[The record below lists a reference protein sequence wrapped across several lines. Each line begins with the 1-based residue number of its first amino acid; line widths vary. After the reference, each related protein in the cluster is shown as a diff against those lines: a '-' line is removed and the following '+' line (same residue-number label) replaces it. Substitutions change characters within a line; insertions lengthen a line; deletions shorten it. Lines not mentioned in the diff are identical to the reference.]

1 MSDGLTEAWKSIKMY
16 NMDKSAG
23 LLIIENNKI
32 LLCHPTNAN
41 WNGTYSIPKGMIEN
55 NESSIDAAIRETFE
69 ETGIKIL
76 KEQIYPTEYCINY
89 KNSKGT
95 IYKKVFYF
103 IVNVD
108 NLPDVLPKNQ
118 IQIEEVDWVGFL
130 DKNDAESKIFWRFK
144 EMLDYIKND

>member
-1 MSDGLTEAWKSIKMY
+1 VS
-16 NMDKSAG
+16 
-23 LLIIENNKI
+23 
-32 LLCHPTNAN
+32 HPTNAN

-76 KEQIYPTEYCINY
+76 KEQINPTEYCIDY

-103 IVNVD
+103 IANVE

-118 IQIEEVDWVGFL
+118 IQMEEVDWVGFL

-144 EMLDYIKND
+144 EMLNHLN